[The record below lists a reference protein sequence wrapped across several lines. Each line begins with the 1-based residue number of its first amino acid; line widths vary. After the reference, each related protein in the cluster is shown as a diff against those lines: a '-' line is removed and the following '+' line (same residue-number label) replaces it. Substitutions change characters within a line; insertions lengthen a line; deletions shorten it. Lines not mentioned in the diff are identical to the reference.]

1 MAERKARKRRTEP
14 TLADQI
20 AESGETEKD
29 ARTVQLDEARE
40 DLRFLGR
47 EFCAWLI
54 YHRDSEDVGFGRGT
68 GSFSIKPVGRITL
81 LAYGEVAEV
90 RISGPGAAASAEARF
105 VLGRGAQAR
114 ALELSVVK
122 NERQWTAELEADT
135 LDVSRGKLPAV
146 LSEADD
152 DQEDERLYLMDELD
166 GIVREA
172 FTEWLTLRVSPRWP
186 KEVAAIGAWLGAGG
200 RPADAP

>member
-1 MAERKARKRRTEP
+1 MAERGRKRRGGEP

-29 ARTVQLDEARE
+29 ERAVALDEARE

-54 YHRDSEDVGFGRGT
+54 YHAEAEDGVFGRGT
-68 GSFSIKPVGRITL
+68 ASFSIKPAGRITL

-105 VLGRGAQAR
+105 VLGRGAQVR
-114 ALELSVVK
+114 ALELLVTK
-122 NERQWTAELEADT
+122 NERQWTLELEADT

-152 DQEDERLYLMDELD
+152 DQEEERLYLMDELD

-172 FTEWLTLRVSPRWP
+172 FTEWLSLRVSSRWP
-186 KEVAAIGAWLGAGG
+186 KEVAAIGAWIGG
-200 RPADAP
+200 